1 MKEKIRSVFAEQIK
15 NWLSDSELRKLLI
28 RKGYKKLPEIT
39 FDHLVRWYVQVDE
52 NGRDNYSAGGIIE
65 RFRHC
70 KISKEA
76 MDLCRLIIRNEKTT
90 TKSKTEKSKKLKAI
104 VHYEH
109 NVPVKVMKQK
119 LLQIETPF
127 TLKDVE
133 SVLNNDY
140 EVIIISKEERRR
152 IDSSKYKDAGE
163 FLERLNYANVIIID
177 TNEKE
182 ELINDII
189 LWLNKKISK

>member
-1 MKEKIRSVFAEQIK
+1 
-15 NWLSDSELRKLLI
+15 
-28 RKGYKKLPEIT
+28 
-39 FDHLVRWYVQVDE
+39 
-52 NGRDNYSAGGIIE
+52 
-65 RFRHC
+65 
-70 KISKEA
+70 
-76 MDLCRLIIRNEKTT
+76 
-90 TKSKTEKSKKLKAI
+90 
-104 VHYEH
+104 
-109 NVPVKVMKQK
+109 MKQK